1 MLAVVLL
8 SQHQVSS
15 SQTIRTRAPCGV
27 RCMGHAVST
36 RTWSAV
42 CSEAL
47 HLQLGEGSRPHLCM
61 DEWNR
66 PTPLFGNW
74 SKNLVIM
81 SAVGRFEPFDKGGL
95 SQFKLFKKLYSG
107 NNFRKMENIELK
119 LRLC

>member
-8 SQHQVSS
+8 IQHQVSS
-15 SQTIRTRAPCGV
+15 SQTIRTSAPCGV

-36 RTWSAV
+36 WSAV
-42 CSEAL
+42 CSEAP
-47 HLQLGEGSRPHLCM
+47 HLQLGEGSRSHLCM
-61 DEWNR
+61 DEWNC

-74 SKNLVIM
+74 SKNLIIM

-107 NNFRKMENIELK
+107 NNFKKMENIELK